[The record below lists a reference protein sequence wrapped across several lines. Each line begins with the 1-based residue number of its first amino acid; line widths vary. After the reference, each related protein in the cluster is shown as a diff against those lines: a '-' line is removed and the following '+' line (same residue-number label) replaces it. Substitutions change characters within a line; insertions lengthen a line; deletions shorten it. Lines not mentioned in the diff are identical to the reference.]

1 MAVIT
6 SLCDVIAD
14 VVDVNGRMHAVHTPV
29 FKLLGDHFEAFRRD
43 TLHQCEIDSPTS
55 NFTPTRV
62 YNENMSTLVTTCLR
76 AK

>member
-1 MAVIT
+1 
-6 SLCDVIAD
+6 
-14 VVDVNGRMHAVHTPV
+14 MHAAHTPV

-43 TLHQCEIDSPTS
+43 TLHQWCEIDSPTS

-62 YNENMSTLVTTCLR
+62 YNENMSSLVTCLR